1 MSNIDDK
8 LVVYKK
14 FSELHH
20 GEKIEIFKEGVMSAS
35 AQKRYQNIVQVL
47 SSGFLK
53 NEITKCLNHPEKLN
67 EINNLEEK
75 HKKVIEAIVSA
86 VTGDV
91 GRAVVGL
98 SVLQCTVKAIEFG
111 QSIRLHK
118 GGRGGKNDFSWEEG
132 ISMRSLDNTFI
143 TPVLREFNLLKLNKD
158 GFMMTRTL
166 AENYPYSNFYKAQIR
181 GAKEKWLELVNFLE
195 ESSNINFA
203 RGCLEYLISKLI
215 NNAQDFQNLADE
227 SEKYTNQIND
237 IDITFEEVTSMM
249 LKHWNITNYASRT
262 MEVSMHSFIQAF
274 QDMDFLDKDRLLP
287 LSQMRSAN
295 KKHKNIGDIEITM
308 NKKIIESWDAKYGK
322 SYFYDELEE
331 LSDKLELHDNVK
343 VAGFVS
349 SGEPDKRSDIIEKM
363 QSLSEQFGLDI
374 QIFSFK
380 EWLNYKISEFNL
392 NIEECNK
399 LGEMWLIAYTECLSL
414 KRLDRA
420 PIDEPCHTWL
430 ESWHD
435 LLYEKLESLKTLK

>member
-1 MSNIDDK
+1 
-8 LVVYKK
+8 
-14 FSELHH
+14 
-20 GEKIEIFKEGVMSAS
+20 
-35 AQKRYQNIVQVL
+35 
-47 SSGFLK
+47 
-53 NEITKCLNHPEKLN
+53 
-67 EINNLEEK
+67 
-75 HKKVIEAIVSA
+75 
-86 VTGDV
+86 
-91 GRAVVGL
+91 
-98 SVLQCTVKAIEFG
+98 
-111 QSIRLHK
+111 
-118 GGRGGKNDFSWEEG
+118 
-132 ISMRSLDNTFI
+132 
-143 TPVLREFNLLKLNKD
+143 
-158 GFMMTRTL
+158 
-166 AENYPYSNFYKAQIR
+166 
-181 GAKEKWLELVNFLE
+181 
-195 ESSNINFA
+195 
-203 RGCLEYLISKLI
+203 
-215 NNAQDFQNLADE
+215 
-227 SEKYTNQIND
+227 
-237 IDITFEEVTSMM
+237 MM

>member
-1 MSNIDDK
+1 MMSNVDK
-8 LVVYKK
+8 LVIYNKS
-14 FSELHH
+14 SELHN
-20 GEKIEIFKEGVMSAS
+20 GKKVEVFKEGKMSPS
-35 AQKRYQNIVQVL
+35 AQQRYQNISQSL
-47 SSGFLK
+47 SNGFLK
-53 NEITKCLNHPEKLN
+53 KEIEKCLNHPEQLN
-67 EINNLEEK
+67 EISLLQEN

-98 SVLQCTVKAIEFG
+98 SVLQCTVKAIECQ

-118 GGRGGKNDFSWEEG
+118 GGRGAKNDFSWEEG

-143 TPVLREFNLLKLNKD
+143 TPVLREFNLVKLNKD
-158 GFMMTRTL
+158 GLMMTRTL

-195 ESSNINFA
+195 ESSNSDFA
-203 RGCLEYLISKLI
+203 KGCLQYLISKLI
-215 NNAQDFQNLADE
+215 NTAQNFQKLANE
-227 SEKYTNQIND
+227 SESYINQINE
-237 IDITFEEVTSMM
+237 IDITFEEVSSLM
-249 LKHWNITNYASRT
+249 LKHWSVTNYASRT

-274 QDMDFLDKDRLLP
+274 QDLNFLDNDRLLP

-295 KKHKNIGDIEITM
+295 KKHKNIGDIEITL
-308 NKKIIESWDAKYGK
+308 NRKIVESWDAKYGK

-331 LSDKLELHDNVK
+331 LADKLELHNDVK

-349 SGEPDKRSDIIEKM
+349 SSTPDKRPDIIEKM
-363 QSLSEQFGLDI
+363 QSLSEQFDLDI
-374 QIFSFK
+374 QILSFN
-380 EWLNYKISEFNL
+380 EWLDYKISEFNL
-392 NIEECNK
+392 TEEEINL

-420 PIDEPCHTWL
+420 PIDEPCHAWL

-435 LLYEKLESLKTLK
+435 LLKIKLENFKVL